1 MVDDMY
7 VGTFSIEW
15 LEKEY
20 QQYESSFLQLLNE
33 IKGYII
39 QALFWLKNKPGDV
52 NHRVHVSLDVSETPI
67 IGDFYLELYYEP
79 DGKAMI
85 NIISIENGEN
95 GIGFVRFPPL
105 DTFSLDDWNKLG
117 EKFLELYK
125 TMDRDLLPPPRIVFN
140 VSHGSYGRLA
150 SLGEYFNEK
159 VKEIVTEIVEVIG
172 FSSRWIINRSEV
184 YQVPV
189 SLTNVLSHLVV
200 SGRQSTD
207 SLFNDLLERFEAK
220 GLFVHNDMDIN
231 FDEMSVW
238 ISFEALTGCDLY
250 VHSFDISLM
259 GLARLEATYHVE
271 IEKVDDLAIR
281 RMRNI
286 VDNVRESIDLP
297 DSFQDL
303 EFVVDIDEYEESI
316 ILRVDITEE
325 SLDYLPLVPD
335 ISILF
340 KQILD
345 KSGLKYF

>member
-1 MVDDMY
+1 MSTTLLIIDMQLGNFQGSHP
-7 VGTFSIEW
+7 VHEGDRL
-15 LEKEY
+15 LE
-20 QQYESSFLQLLNE
+20 
-33 IKGYII
+33 
-39 QALFWLKNKPGDV
+39 
-52 NHRVHVSLDVSETPI
+52 RVRRLID
-67 IGDFYLELYYEP
+67 
-79 DGKAMI
+79 KA
-85 NIISIENGEN
+85 
-95 GIGFVRFPPL
+95 
-105 DTFSLDDWNKLG
+105 
-117 EKFLELYK
+117 
-125 TMDRDLLPPPRIVFN
+125 
-140 VSHGSYGRLA
+140 
-150 SLGEYFNEK
+150 
-159 VKEIVTEIVEVIG
+159 
-172 FSSRWIINRSEV
+172 RSARARAR
-184 YQVPV
+184 
-189 SLTNVLSHLVV
+189 
-200 SGRQSTD
+200 GRQSTD

-231 FDEMSVW
+231 FDKMSLW

-259 GLARLEATYHVE
+259 GLVRLEATYHVE

-303 EFVVDIDEYEESI
+303 MEFVVDIDEYEESI
-316 ILRVDITEE
+316 ILGVDITEE